1 MFRFHPQAI
10 QTIQAI
16 QAAAAFLFG
25 LKRLQPF
32 SLDPCRG
39 TITRR
44 LTTMKVLLISANR
57 TEINMRTMPLGLAFV
72 AEALKARGHEVKM
85 LDLVR
90 VEDIE
95 AGIAGAVREFAPRVI
110 GISIRNIDDQ
120 AMRGT
125 RFLYQDDRQVIALV
139 RNLTDCPIVLGG
151 AGYSMFPD
159 AILADSPGDLG
170 IEGEGEAVFPNLLD
184 RLEKGESPE
193 GLPGVHVK
201 GKGPAHSRELIRET
215 GSFPLPDPGLIL
227 DAPVAGE
234 DTWVPVQTR
243 RGCPMDCSYCS
254 TASIEGRILRKRT
267 VRSVV
272 EWIARLGNLGVRQL
286 YFADNTFNLPRSY
299 AMSLCRAMSDAAL
312 AVKWRCIL
320 YPWRLDEELIEAMA
334 RAGCIEVSVGSESA
348 DDEVLRR
355 MNKRFRRDDVAAAS
369 KLLKKYG
376 IKQMG
381 FLMLGAP
388 GETRQ
393 SVEESLA
400 FTDSLGFDAIKVSI
414 GIRIYPGTA
423 LADEARKE
431 GIITPSDTLLEPR
444 FYITPGLDEEWIRQT
459 AEQYAAT
466 RPNWITG

>member
-1 MFRFHPQAI
+1 
-10 QTIQAI
+10 
-16 QAAAAFLFG
+16 
-25 LKRLQPF
+25 
-32 SLDPCRG
+32 
-39 TITRR
+39 
-44 LTTMKVLLISANR
+44 
-57 TEINMRTMPLGLAFV
+57 MRTMPLGLAFV

-90 VEDIE
+90 VENIE
-95 AGIAGAVREFAPRVI
+95 AGIAEAIGVFAPRVI

-120 AMRGT
+120 TMRGT
-125 RFLYQDDRQVIALV
+125 HFLYQDDRQIIALV
-139 RNLTDCPIVLGG
+139 RNLARCPIVLGG

-159 AILADSPGDLG
+159 AILADSLGDLG
-170 IEGEGEAVFPNLLD
+170 IEGEGEAAFASLLEK
-184 RLEKGESPE
+184 LEKGESPE

-201 GKGPAHSRELIRET
+201 GKGPVPSRKLIRDT
-215 GSFPLPDPGLIL
+215 GSFPMPDPGLIL

-234 DTWVPVQTR
+234 NIWVPVQTR

-267 VRSVV
+267 VKSVV
-272 EWIARLGNLGVRQL
+272 EWIARLTDFGVRQL
-286 YFADNTFNLPRSY
+286 YFVDNTFNLPRSY
-299 AMSLCRAMSDAAL
+299 AMSLCKAMSDAAL
-312 AVKWRCIL
+312 ALQWRCIL
-320 YPWRLDEELIEAMA
+320 YPWRLDEELVETMA
-334 RAGCIEVSVGSESA
+334 RAGCIEVAVGSESA
-348 DDEVLRR
+348 DDEILKR
-355 MNKRFRRDDVAAAS
+355 MNKRFRRDDMAEAS
-369 KLLKKYG
+369 KLLKKHG

-400 FTDSLGFDAIKVSI
+400 FTDSLAFDALKISI

-431 GIITPSDTLLEPR
+431 GIITPGDTLLEPR

-459 AEQYAAT
+459 VAQYAAT